1 MKQRD
6 IAELVA
12 LAALWGASF
21 LFLRLGAGEFGP
33 FALAGVRVA
42 VASACLAPLLI
53 SHGLVP
59 ALRLHWKAIAVVGA
73 LNSALPFL
81 AYSYAALSITAGLA
95 SIFNATAPL
104 WGALVAWLWLRD
116 RLTGAKVAGLAIGF
130 AGVVWLGWTNV
141 NQAASFKPGGSGWA
155 VLACVGATLLYGT
168 AASVTKRYLV
178 GVSPLAVAAGSQFWA
193 SAMLAPLAVAFWPA
207 QTPGAT
213 AWLAV
218 VLLGVL
224 STAVAYV
231 LYFRLIA
238 HVGPA
243 SAISVTFLI
252 PAFAAL
258 WGWLFLGESITATMV
273 AGCAV
278 ILLGTALTTGQ
289 LKLPGAPTLGR
300 APR

>member
-1 MKQRD
+1 V
-6 IAELVA
+6 VA
-12 LAALWGASF
+12 
-21 LFLRLGAGEFGP
+21 
-33 FALAGVRVA
+33 
-42 VASACLAPLLI
+42 
-53 SHGLVP
+53 
-59 ALRLHWKAIAVVGA
+59 A

-104 WGALVAWLWLRD
+104 WGALVAWLWLHD
-116 RLTGAKVAGLAIGF
+116 RLTGSKVTGLAIGF
-130 AGVVWLGWTNV
+130 AGVVWLGWSSV

-155 VLACVGATLLYGT
+155 VVACIGATLLYGT
-168 AASVTKRYLV
+168 AASVTKRHLA
-178 GVSPLAVAAGSQFWA
+178 GVSPLVVAAGSQLAA
-193 SAMLAPLAVAFWPA
+193 SIVLAPLAVAFWPD

-258 WGWLFLGESITATMV
+258 WGWLFLGETVTTTMV

-289 LKLPGAPTLGR
+289 LKLPGAPALGR